1 MRLSKAKMSA
11 ADEILR
17 VRITDIISMG
27 LQFQRFG
34 NCEFIT
40 ISTGQ
45 QFLRLSFSETITIST
60 LHNFNGRAQRALEKI
75 RYNFDRVAIST
86 FQIPAKCDNFNVVTI
101 STFWKI

>member
-1 MRLSKAKMSA
+1 MRISKAKISA

-17 VRITDIISMG
+17 VRITDTNSIG

-45 QFLRLSFSETITIST
+45 QFLRLSLSETTTIST
-60 LHNFNGRAQRALEKI
+60 LYNFNGRAQRALEKI
-75 RYNFDRVAIST
+75 RYNFDRFAIST
-86 FQIPAKCDNFNVVTI
+86 F
-101 STFWKI
+101 

>member
-17 VRITDIISMG
+17 VRITD
-27 LQFQRFG
+27 
-34 NCEFIT
+34 T

-75 RYNFDRVAIST
+75 RYNFDRFAIST
-86 FQIPAKCDNFNVVTI
+86 FCISARCNNFNVATI